1 MKNSDYMNCVLPNK
15 LSALEEEDCFI
26 NFNKTNREKLIKHN
40 IRLVIDR
47 CNKRFSNSGDD
58 INLLISIGLEGLIKS
73 VDSYNINKNN
83 KFSTYATC
91 CIDNEILMYFRKK
104 TKEVDPILI
113 EQYEEDD
120 DLKWYEKIEDT
131 TVYNIDDKEL
141 VEEILSVLD
150 IFKTRQKEFVL
161 LYFGFYDKPY
171 TCKEIGEMY
180 NVTKQYVSR
189 QIRYVINTTKRILN
203 VEDGK
208 IIKIK

>member
-47 CNKRFSNSGDD
+47 CNKRFYNSGDD
-58 INLLISIGLEGLIKS
+58 INLLISIGLEGLIKA